1 MDSFSPFA
9 RPLLQWGPF
18 TVTDSIVGTWLIM
31 AVLWLLAVL
40 GCRRL
45 QETPGPLQVILE
57 GIVETSETAVRD
69 LLPDDYRRVTPF
81 IMSLWVFLVVA
92 NLLSLIPG
100 LDSPTRDLS
109 VTSALAVLV
118 YLSVH
123 WFGITSEGWRRYL
136 RHYLTPNPILLPFHL
151 LSEVTRTVALAI
163 RLFGNIMSMDMIAA
177 LLVLIAGLLVPIPIL
192 MLHIVEG
199 LVQAYIFGTLAL
211 IYIASGIQTRQRG
224 AANTENNGPE
234 TASP

>member
-1 MDSFSPFA
+1 MDSLSPFA
-9 RPLLQWGPF
+9 RPLLYWGPL
-18 TVTDSIVGTWLIM
+18 TITDSIVGTWLIM
-31 AVLWLLAVL
+31 VLLWLVALL

-45 QETPGPLQVILE
+45 RETPGRVQVMFE
-57 GIVETSETAVRD
+57 GLVDASESAVREV
-69 LLPDDYRRVTPF
+69 LPDDYRRVTPF
-81 IMSLWVFLVVA
+81 ILSLWVFLVAA

-123 WFGITSEGWRRYL
+123 WFGITSEGLRPYL
-136 RHYLTPNPILLPFHL
+136 RHYLSPNPILLPFHL

-177 LLVLIAGLLVPIPIL
+177 LLLLIAGFLVPIPIL

-211 IYIASGIQTRQRG
+211 IYIASGIQTQQRGSEQRQR
-224 AANTENNGPE
+224 EV
-234 TASP
+234 SPR